1 MPIIHVIPIASPP
14 SPLPPFLSPSG
25 RPQLG
30 PRCAADRT
38 YSLRFLK
45 LLITEAE
52 RGARGEVWEELY
64 PLYVDALGAGGGREK
79 GGEGEE
85 GGKGENGEEG
95 EDGEEAE
102 EGEPGHAYVSRVFF
116 NMCPVFSSTL
126 LLVFQPLECSKT
138 NLPSFPRSFNTSPSR
153 LCFHLAPSTCHP
165 SHRPPLLPSPPLN
178 TPRCA
183 RHTPSPSPHTKAGG
197 TPWCYHTYAFRLPPL
212 SSCPPYPR
220 LHASPSR
227 CHANSYLDSSSHALT
242 VRVSRDMLKG
252 GTGCTAWPASLF
264 LAEALLS
271 HPALL
276 LPSSHRPST
285 HSPLPP
291 IPTSSDSTPAA
302 AANGASVG
310 ASEGP
315 VSAPVCEEARSLRG
329 PVCLEL
335 GAGCGLLGLCLAL
348 LPLAKLILTDAS
360 TTSLANLCTNLA
372 TNGLP
377 FSSGPEIPLT
387 RPSHPHGS
395 KRTARPGQGAQL
407 WALRE
412 EQRGRREEACE
423 VTWSEGVSGMQECE
437 GVRGGGRAGGEGGA
451 RVHVQQLC
459 WEEVTPALASSLSAD
474 VIIGADIVY
483 DPSVVPALADTLAAL
498 LSMSAHSARTEH
510 TTWQDNHPAGVAQA
524 DATQDTGIPEHAT
537 SSLPISLPPA
547 PYALIAS
554 THRNPLT
561 MACFLQA
568 LHDRGLQ
575 VRDVAE
581 ELLPHSRSRA
591 LSRWFHCLE
600 LPEADRMMLHLIHM

>member
-1 MPIIHVIPIASPP
+1 MSLQSPHPPRP
-14 SPLPPFLSPSG
+14 SHPSSPTLPLPPFLSPTG

-85 GGKGENGEEG
+85 GDKGENGEEG
-95 EDGEEAE
+95 EEVDEAE
-102 EGEPGHAYVSRVFF
+102 EGEAGHAVD
-116 NMCPVFSSTL
+116 
-126 LLVFQPLECSKT
+126 
-138 NLPSFPRSFNTSPSR
+138 
-153 LCFHLAPSTCHP
+153 
-165 SHRPPLLPSPPLN
+165 
-178 TPRCA
+178 
-183 RHTPSPSPHTKAGG
+183 G

-227 CHANSYLDSSSHALT
+227 CHASSHVDSSSHALT
-242 VRVSRDMLKG
+242 VRVSRDMLRG

-271 HPALL
+271 HPPLL
-276 LPSSHRPST
+276 LPSFHRPST
-285 HSPLPP
+285 HAPLT
-291 IPTSSDSTPAA
+291 PTPTPSGSTQAQGAPTVAVSSAPQ
-302 AANGASVG
+302 GAP
-310 ASEGP
+310 EGP
-315 VSAPVCEEARSLRG
+315 LSAPVCEEACPG
-329 PVCLEL
+329 NAPVCLEL
-335 GAGCGLLGLCLAL
+335 GAGCGLLGLCLAP
-348 LPLAKLILTDAS
+348 LPLAKACACPGEDGGTREQAAWFGWCVKGRVCLAAERGEKKERGAGGRGDKGKRPLILTDAS
-360 TTSLANLCTNLA
+360 TASLANLCANLA

-377 FSSGPEIPLT
+377 FSSGPEIPLI

-407 WALRE
+407 WARRE

-498 LSMSAHSARTEH
+498 LSMSTHSARTEH

-524 DATQDTGIPEHAT
+524 DPTQDTGIPDHAT

-554 THRNPLT
+554 TRRNPLT
-561 MACFLQA
+561 MECFLQA

-581 ELLPHSRSRA
+581 ELVPHSRSRP

-600 LPEADRMMLHLIHM
+600 LPEADRMMLHLIHI